1 MSTLSVDTITGQTTA
16 ANVKMPKGHIIQLE
30 QNTNLAVLQSN
41 GTALTNVLSLAITP
55 KYNTSKILVQVSGQ
69 LANSTAGQASFLY
82 LKRGTTE
89 IAKSTTG
96 STANYRAAAFYCQG
110 STHES
115 NGFAVNFLDS
125 PATTSATTYNIELAA
140 TGGTAFLGRRGD
152 GNDGG
157 TCPTFLTLMEIAQ

>member
-82 LKRGTTE
+82 LKR
-89 IAKSTTG
+89 IIPFIKSP
-96 STANYRAAAFYCQG
+96 NKDNLLV
-110 STHES
+110 S
-115 NGFAVNFLDS
+115 NIINLFVNF
-125 PATTSATTYNIELAA
+125 E
-140 TGGTAFLGRRGD
+140 
-152 GNDGG
+152 
-157 TCPTFLTLMEIAQ
+157 